1 VESLVHAELTNERR
15 KLTCTRCKRKNL
27 KGEIVFIEHD
37 EWFQTTE
44 EHALEVVEKW
54 RNWIIEWRPYRWD
67 GVLHYV
73 WKWKH
78 GQEKARAE
86 DGDVDWRK
94 WHLLDSLEIMWYF
107 FHCIHTSL
115 GLVTLLLWAVPS
127 YVVVVL
133 ATMLPFVG
141 LRGLLMGSLT
151 ASVPLLFYTILRFL
165 YL

>member
-1 VESLVHAELTNERR
+1 M
-15 KLTCTRCKRKNL
+15 
-27 KGEIVFIEHD
+27 G
-37 EWFQTTE
+37 W
-44 EHALEVVEKW
+44 
-54 RNWIIEWRPYRWD
+54 
-67 GVLHYV
+67 VLHYV